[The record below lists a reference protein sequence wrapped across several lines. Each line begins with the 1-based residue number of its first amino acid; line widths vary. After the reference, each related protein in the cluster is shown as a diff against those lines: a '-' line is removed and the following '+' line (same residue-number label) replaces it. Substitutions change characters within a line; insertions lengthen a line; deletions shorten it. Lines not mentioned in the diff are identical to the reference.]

1 MSKPLIAIV
10 FIPLLLLSA
19 QLLAQQEKP
28 PYDLENPSN
37 VFRLPDYLE
46 EVSGLTY
53 YAPNQLAMHNDE
65 NGRMYVFDLEKKSIV
80 HRVRFNGDGDF
91 EGIERVGKHIYVT
104 KSNGRLYR
112 FNVDI
117 EGVVEEI
124 KTPFSKDNNIEGL
137 GYHPKTNT
145 LLFAL
150 KNEGDVEKVKVSG
163 RAIYGYDLQKEEF
176 INLPLYS
183 LSHKELERV
192 VGDDFSFHPSGVAVH
207 PITFEIYVISAQKRA
222 LLIFGEDGKPKNLTH
237 LKRSLFPQPEGI
249 AFTPNGDLY
258 ISNEMDGD
266 GGSLLEFRMN
276 K

>member
-1 MSKPLIAIV
+1 MAKV

-65 NGRMYVFDLEKKSIV
+65 NGRMYVFDLDKKSIV

>member
-80 HRVRFNGDGDF
+80 RRVRFNGDGDF

>member
-1 MSKPLIAIV
+1 MSIRFTIILTI
-10 FIPLLLLSA
+10 LCCLHSEGLM
-19 QLLAQQEKP
+19 AQQVKP
-28 PYDLENPSN
+28 PYNLEKPSN

-53 YAPNQLAMHNDE
+53 YSPNQLAMHNDE
-65 NGRMYVFDLEKKSIV
+65 NGRMYVFDLKKKSIA

-91 EGIERVGKHIYVT
+91 EGIERVGQHIYVT
-104 KSNGRLYR
+104 KSDGRLFR
-112 FNVDI
+112 FSVDI

-150 KNEGDVEKVKVSG
+150 KNDGDVENVKVSG
-163 RAIYGYDLQKEEF
+163 RAIYGYDLSKDEF

-183 LSHKELERV
+183 ISHKELERV

-222 LLIFGEDGKPKNLTH
+222 LLVFGEDGKPKNLTH

-249 AFTPNGDLY
+249 AFTPNGDLF
-258 ISNEMDGD
+258 ISNEMDGS
-266 GGSLLEFRMN
+266 GGTLLQFRMN
-276 K
+276 R